1 MLNDILEIFRNS
13 GKKTI
18 VDVFGGSG
26 KILLNAEAKVK
37 IYNDLNAD
45 VVDFFEEVRKNKES
59 VLEKLNYP
67 LNSREL
73 FTRYKEITDDKTE
86 NVFRYF
92 YRNMLS
98 FNGDGKSYS
107 YSSRR
112 NKSATITHMKE
123 AIDTCYNDIKSW
135 TIERL
140 DFRDLIRR
148 YDSEGTFFYL
158 DPPYHNI
165 KGLYE
170 YELTDQDYIEMKA
183 LLDEIKGKYL
193 LNINEDDFIS
203 NVFGNPQI
211 RKEYTNFGVN
221 GRVSGKTK
229 RIELFYYNF
238 TKVS

>member
-26 KILLNAEAKVK
+26 KVLLNAEAKIK

-45 VVDFFEEVRKNKES
+45 VVDFFEEIRKNKDS
-59 VLEKLNYP
+59 VLEKLNYT

-107 YSSRR
+107 YS
-112 NKSATITHMKE
+112 
-123 AIDTCYNDIKSW
+123 
-135 TIERL
+135 
-140 DFRDLIRR
+140 
-148 YDSEGTFFYL
+148 
-158 DPPYHNI
+158 
-165 KGLYE
+165 
-170 YELTDQDYIEMKA
+170 
-183 LLDEIKGKYL
+183 
-193 LNINEDDFIS
+193 
-203 NVFGNPQI
+203 
-211 RKEYTNFGVN
+211 
-221 GRVSGKTK
+221 
-229 RIELFYYNF
+229 
-238 TKVS
+238 

>member
-26 KILLNAEAKVK
+26 KVLLNAEAKIK

-45 VVDFFEEVRKNKES
+45 VVDFFEEIRKNKDS
-59 VLEKLNYP
+59 VLEKLNYT

-140 DFRDLIRR
+140 DFRDLITR

>member
-26 KILLNAEAKVK
+26 KVLLNAEAKVK

>member
-26 KILLNAEAKVK
+26 KVLLNAEAKIK

-45 VVDFFEEVRKNKES
+45 VVDFFEEIRKNKDS
-59 VLEKLNYP
+59 VLEKLNYT

-140 DFRDLIRR
+140 DFRELIRR

-170 YELTDQDYIEMKA
+170 YELTGQDYIEMKA

>member
-26 KILLNAEAKVK
+26 KVLLNAEAKVK

-59 VLEKLNYP
+59 VLEKLNYT

-112 NKSATITHMKE
+112 NKSTTITRMKE

-140 DFRDLIRR
+140 DFRELIRR

-170 YELTDQDYIEMKA
+170 YELTDQDYIEMRD
-183 LLDEIKGKYL
+183 LLQGIRGKYL
-193 LNINEDDFIS
+193 LNINEDEFVRK
-203 NVFGNPQI
+203 NFGEPMI
-211 RKEYTNFGVN
+211 RKEYVNFGTN
-221 GRVSGKTK
+221 GRIGEKTK
-229 RIELFYYNF
+229 RIELFYAS
-238 TKVS
+238 TLDV